1 MTRTTPIRRILVAAV
16 AVLPLLLTGCADE
29 LSALPAPPVEGNVLD
44 AAGVLTEEQE
54 QDLNTLIEDRNRST
68 TAARV
73 AVLTVEE
80 APGSVEDYARDV
92 AAAWEVGDGD
102 AENGVLVLAATADRE
117 LRIETADGVRESF
130 SDDEA
135 EDVVED
141 VLAPAFAGERYAEG
155 LTEAVNRIYR
165 YAQGED
171 PAGEPV
177 NWAVLGGL
185 LGGIALLVVLA
196 VWWSVAHTRR
206 RRRAVEEEIRKAEE
220 DDPELR
226 LTEEQR
232 AAYRKYR
239 LTRRGDDAVTSP
251 VVWLPLYIANP
262 ALYSGE
268 STGNQYPGDSSS
280 GGSSFGGGTGFS
292 GGGASGSY

>member
-1 MTRTTPIRRILVAAV
+1 MTRTTSISRVLIAAA
-16 AVLPLLLTGCADE
+16 AVLPLLLGGCADE
-29 LSALPAPPVEGNVLD
+29 PSTLPAPPVEGSVLD
-44 AAGVLTEEQE
+44 MAGVLSEKQE
-54 QDLNTLIEDRNRST
+54 QDLNALIEDRNRST

-80 APGSVEDYARDV
+80 AGGSIEDYARDV
-92 AAAWEVGDGD
+92 ATAWEVGDHD
-102 AENGVLVLAATADRE
+102 AENGVLVLAATGERE

-141 VLAPAFAGERYAEG
+141 VLAPAFADERYAEG
-155 LTEAVNRIYR
+155 LTEAVDRIYR
-165 YAQGED
+165 YARGED
-171 PAGEPV
+171 PPGDPV

-196 VWWSVAHTRR
+196 VWWSIAHTRR
-206 RRRAVEEEIRKAEE
+206 RRRAVEEEIRQAEE
-220 DDPELR
+220 NDPELR

-239 LTRRGDDAVTSP
+239 LNHRGDDAVTSP
-251 VVWLPLYIANP
+251 VVWLPLYVANP

-268 STGNQYPGDSSS
+268 STGNQSS
-280 GGSSFGGGTGFS
+280 GGSSFGGGTGFT